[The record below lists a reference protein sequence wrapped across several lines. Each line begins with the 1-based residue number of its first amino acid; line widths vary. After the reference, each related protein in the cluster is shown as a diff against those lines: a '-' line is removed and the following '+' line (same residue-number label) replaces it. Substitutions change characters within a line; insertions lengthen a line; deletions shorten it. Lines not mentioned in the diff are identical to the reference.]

1 MEEASLFRGEN
12 IGDLSKVLKTIDGN
26 IVRVRETD
34 KYLVA
39 DSKEI
44 TESSKFNIY
53 KSVRPGN

>member
-12 IGDLSKVLKTIDGN
+12 IGDLSRVLKTIDGN
-26 IVRVRETD
+26 IVRVRDTD